1 MSMID
6 QAFSESVLRLQS
18 WLQFLERK
26 AAEYQTQMNRVRRS
40 GGGTPSAEPV
50 VAEPAPESASETT
63 EGWVD

>member
-26 AAEYQTQMNRVRRS
+26 GNEYQSQMNRVRRS
-40 GGGTPSAEPV
+40 GAVAEPV
-50 VAEPAPESASETT
+50 AAESAPVPAPAPSSE
-63 EGWVD
+63 EEAGWE